1 MHKLDPIKGDFL
13 DDPERLFS
21 ENPDLS
27 HNGLI
32 AMKQ

>member
-1 MHKLDPIKGDFL
+1 MHKLDPIKGDSL

-21 ENPDLS
+21 ENPDLFN
-27 HNGLI
+27 NGLI